1 MEKIL
6 IIDTET
12 TNTLDDALVYDI
24 SYMVA
29 DFNGNIYHKDSYT
42 VSDIFLWKEMMKE
55 AYFADKI
62 PMYWEDIK
70 NGSRK
75 LRRFTTIK
83 FILRDVM
90 EQYNITKVFA
100 FNCRFDALALGTTQ
114 KYITSSKYRYFFKY
128 GTQFHDILKL
138 ARNTFKND
146 EEYHRFCIDN
156 NYLTKYG
163 KDRHTA
169 EIVYRYLFNN
179 DFVESHT
186 ALEDC
191 EIEYQILL
199 SCLEK
204 NGNCDTL
211 LW

>member
-1 MEKIL
+1 MKFQDGMEV
-6 IIDTET
+6 T
-12 TNTLDDALVYDI
+12 TSDGYTRTL
-24 SYMVA
+24 
-29 DFNGNIYHKDSYT
+29 T
-42 VSDIFLWKEMMKE
+42 RW
-55 AYFADKI
+55 
-62 PMYWEDIK
+62 
-70 NGSRK
+70 
-75 LRRFTTIK
+75 
-83 FILRDVM
+83 
-90 EQYNITKVFA
+90 
-100 FNCRFDALALGTTQ
+100 
-114 KYITSSKYRYFFKY
+114 
-128 GTQFHDILKL
+128 
-138 ARNTFKND
+138 
-146 EEYHRFCIDN
+146 
-156 NYLTKYG
+156 TKYG